1 MRRHRPDPDQ
11 GLFPWVWKG
20 DDGPEPEADDEPEPA
35 PPPLRA
41 RVVGRNAPRVVTLW
55 GAPVVVRKAPTR
67 PSETQ
72 TTGTRAEMYPLK
84 PGRRLA

>member
-20 DDGPEPEADDEPEPA
+20 DGGPEADDEPEPA

-41 RVVGRNAPRVVTLW
+41 RVVRRNGPRVATLW
-55 GAPVVVRKAPTR
+55 GTPVVVRKALPW

-84 PGRRLA
+84 PGRRLT